1 MSGTIAPTVV
11 PSPAAVPPTA
21 SAPPA
26 ASLEPAVVRTAYA
39 VIVAAA
45 MIAIGLT
52 WDIAWHRSVGRD
64 SFWTAPHVV
73 EYLAAMLVGISC
85 GWLVLRSTFAQARA
99 ERDQMVRFWGFRG
112 PLGAWVSVW

>member
-1 MSGTIAPTVV
+1 MSGTIATAVA
-11 PSPAAVPPTA
+11 SPAAQAEARTQTA
-21 SAPPA
+21 PRAAP
-26 ASLEPAVVRTAYA
+26 VVRTAYA

-45 MIAIGLT
+45 LIAIGLT

-85 GWLVLRSTFAQARA
+85 GWLVLRTTFAPAGA

-112 PLGAWVSVW
+112 PLGAWVSVRGG